1 MLPMKHPNMTMIMTN
16 TNGSDRDKI
25 NNEHRILVIFSII
38 NILKTMMMS
47 RMTRRNIS
55 VCSMCLFLFVCGR
68 LNCFKFIAPGL
79 NVSLQFVPPSL
90 VSNEEDEEDC
100 VDTNT
105 VDTL

>member
-1 MLPMKHPNMTMIMTN
+1 MLNRPTVIMIFM
-16 TNGSDRDKI
+16 
-25 NNEHRILVIFSII
+25 VMV
-38 NILKTMMMS
+38 MMVML
-47 RMTRRNIS
+47 TVIS
-55 VCSMCLFLFVCGR
+55 VCSMCLFLFVDVG

-100 VDTNT
+100 GDTNT